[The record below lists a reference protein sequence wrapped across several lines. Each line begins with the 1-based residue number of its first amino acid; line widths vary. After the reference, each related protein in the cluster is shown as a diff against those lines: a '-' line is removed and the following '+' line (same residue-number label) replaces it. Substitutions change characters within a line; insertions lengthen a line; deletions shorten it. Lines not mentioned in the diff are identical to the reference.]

1 MFVDRIKIY
10 AQAGDGGRGC
20 VSFRREKFVPRG
32 GPDGGD
38 GGRGGDVIL
47 RADVHT
53 DNLSDLFYQ
62 SILKGKS
69 GAHGKGK
76 KMHGRAA
83 VAKVVKVPVGTVV
96 YQAEGPAPR
105 NDDDQVSTY
114 PVAAVYDPRSPSGV
128 ELGIEGQ
135 AVADV
140 DHDRDDKAPL
150 QITDLTRD
158 GEEFVLCQ
166 GGKGGKG
173 NVHFKSSRNRAPIQ
187 YTEGEE
193 GGRGHF
199 LLELRTIADA
209 GLVGYP
215 NAGKSTLLGQI
226 SAAHP
231 KVASYPFTT
240 LHPVVG
246 VIEFDGYRRA
256 SVADIP
262 GLIEGAHRNVGLGH
276 DFLRHITRCRLLLFV
291 VDIAGSEGRHP
302 IEDLQNL
309 RREIDLYDPRLS
321 KREWFVIANKMDLPE
336 AAGNLLA
343 LQERLPGVE
352 VVPVSAAR
360 GDGMVELK
368 GKLERWLFGER
379 APRPKERTPEA
390 AVALADE

>member
-1 MFVDRIKIY
+1 M
-10 AQAGDGGRGC
+10 
-20 VSFRREKFVPRG
+20 
-32 GPDGGD
+32 
-38 GGRGGDVIL
+38 
-47 RADVHT
+47 
-53 DNLSDLFYQ
+53 
-62 SILKGKS
+62 
-69 GAHGKGK
+69 
-76 KMHGRAA
+76 
-83 VAKVVKVPVGTVV
+83 
-96 YQAEGPAPR
+96 
-105 NDDDQVSTY
+105 
-114 PVAAVYDPRSPSGV
+114 
-128 ELGIEGQ
+128 EGQ

-140 DHDRDDKAPL
+140 ANDRGDKAPL

-231 KVASYPFTT
+231 KVAPYPFTT

-256 SVADIP
+256 SVADVP

-336 AAGNLLA
+336 AAENLRA
-343 LQERLPGVE
+343 LRERLPGVE
-352 VVPVSAAR
+352 VIPVSAAH
-360 GDGMVELK
+360 GQGMVELK
-368 GKLERWLFGER
+368 GNLERWLFGER
-379 APRPKERTPEA
+379 APRPMEKTREA
-390 AVALADE
+390 VVALADE